1 MKCWSKILSKEFHFR
16 APTLFDASAKAT
28 GAEKEALHD
37 APRAAEVGAKT
48 KRFAF
53 WLKSEMVAKGLAV
66 NDPNLQQDGWCF
78 AVPPGGG
85 PFVLCI
91 LGWSSGD
98 ESLFELLATG
108 IGGATED
115 VVIDAIEH
123 ILRNASEI
131 TELKVD

>member
-1 MKCWSKILSKEFHFR
+1 LSKEFHFR

-28 GAEKEALHD
+28 RERKEALHD
-37 APRAAEVGAKT
+37 ALSAAEGGAKT

-53 WLKSEMVAKGLAV
+53 WLKSEMVNKGLAL
-66 NDPNLQQDGWCF
+66 NDPKLDEGGWYF

-91 LGWSSGD
+91 LGGSPGD
-98 ESLFELLATG
+98 ESLFELLVTG

-115 VVIDAIEH
+115 VVTDAIEH